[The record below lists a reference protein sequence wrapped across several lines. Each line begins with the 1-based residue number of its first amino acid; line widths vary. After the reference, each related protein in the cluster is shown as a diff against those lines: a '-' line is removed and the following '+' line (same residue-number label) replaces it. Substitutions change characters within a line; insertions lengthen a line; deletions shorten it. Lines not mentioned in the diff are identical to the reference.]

1 MVRTTSQQQLT
12 LSGFKTPF
20 DTKLDQTNRWVRLSH
35 CIPWDALAKAY
46 HQSLSLT
53 QGRPAKDARLVIG
66 AVIIKHKLCLSDE
79 ETVQQIQE
87 NPYLQYFVGLP
98 AYQTSVPFVPSLLV
112 NVRRRM
118 GGDVFEQLHQG
129 IVDALQAKTRS
140 GLTSTSTTDVQDDN
154 EDGGGEES
162 GQGTEACSMDAA
174 ISVEVS
180 THQGKLIVDATVAEQ
195 AIRYPTDLSLLN
207 EARQT
212 SEVLIDRL
220 HLHIGGKKP
229 RTYRRVARKAYLSL
243 VKRRRPSG
251 KLLRQAIRKQLGY
264 LRRNLGYIE
273 QRLNVTVG
281 GVALF
286 TPQQLRR
293 YWVIQQVYTQQRQMF
308 ENRERRC
315 DHRIVSLQQ
324 PHVRPIVRGKV
335 GRSVEFGAKL
345 SVSLDEHGLAHVDQL
360 RWDAFNE
367 GQDLIDQV
375 EGYWQRYG
383 HYPKK
388 VLANPLYGS
397 RENRRYLKEK
407 GIHYAGK
414 PLGRPRKQTLQ
425 NAQQLKQA
433 KAQRRQDYR
442 ERIPIE
448 GKFGQGKQGYQLNRI
463 KAKTAR
469 TREAWIRSI
478 FLVMNLLI
486 LYPIFNAWWKFSRH
500 TINHCVGWVS
510 KCIKESVLQL
520 MAIIRPAVAISF

>member
-1 MVRTTSQQQLT
+1 
-12 LSGFKTPF
+12 
-20 DTKLDQTNRWVRLSH
+20 
-35 CIPWDALAKAY
+35 
-46 HQSLSLT
+46 
-53 QGRPAKDARLVIG
+53 
-66 AVIIKHKLCLSDE
+66 
-79 ETVQQIQE
+79 
-87 NPYLQYFVGLP
+87 
-98 AYQTSVPFVPSLLV
+98 
-112 NVRRRM
+112 
-118 GGDVFEQLHQG
+118 
-129 IVDALQAKTRS
+129 
-140 GLTSTSTTDVQDDN
+140 
-154 EDGGGEES
+154 
-162 GQGTEACSMDAA
+162 
-174 ISVEVS
+174 
-180 THQGKLIVDATVAEQ
+180 
-195 AIRYPTDLSLLN
+195 
-207 EARQT
+207 
-212 SEVLIDRL
+212 
-220 HLHIGGKKP
+220 
-229 RTYRRVARKAYLSL
+229 
-243 VKRRRPSG
+243 
-251 KLLRQAIRKQLGY
+251 AIRKQLGY

-375 EGYWQRYG
+375 EGYRQRYG

-388 VLANPLYGS
+388 VLADPLYGS

-463 KAKTAR
+463 KAKTA
-469 TREAWIRSI
+469 
-478 FLVMNLLI
+478 
-486 LYPIFNAWWKFSRH
+486 
-500 TINHCVGWVS
+500 
-510 KCIKESVLQL
+510 
-520 MAIIRPAVAISF
+520 